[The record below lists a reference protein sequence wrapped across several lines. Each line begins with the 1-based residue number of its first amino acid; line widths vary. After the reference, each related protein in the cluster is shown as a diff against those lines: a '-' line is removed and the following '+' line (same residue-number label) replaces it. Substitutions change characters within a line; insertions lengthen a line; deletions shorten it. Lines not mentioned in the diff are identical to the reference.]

1 MKRTSSLENLEID
14 GSDGLVAPGN
24 PLLENVPLVPKL
36 PAAMRAL
43 DQGNV
48 DNFPPTSREEAVIRT
63 AASAYVPS
71 VETARALM
79 AVVAQV
85 RSSCLDRDL
94 RVPDYRN
101 YAIAA
106 NIFLHE
112 QRSRYPTPPSRFGIG
127 PRARPHGVV
136 IAAPVRTGRRCFA
149 DSVESIIGRGF
160 HMVRVEAGDGFSK
173 YMQLRCLRIQWP
185 IEGKVFELLF
195 LSIARMLRRLA
206 L

>member
-1 MKRTSSLENLEID
+1 MKRTSSLANLEID

-94 RVPDYRN
+94 RMPDYRN

-112 QRSRYPTPPSRFGIG
+112 QRSRETLINGVREWNREPSCSRF
-127 PRARPHGVV
+127 PH
-136 IAAPVRTGRRCFA
+136 
-149 DSVESIIGRGF
+149 RGKE
-160 HMVRVEAGDGFSK
+160 V
-173 YMQLRCLRIQWP
+173 P
-185 IEGKVFELLF
+185 IEHVF
-195 LSIARMLRRLA
+195 RRF
-206 L
+206 